1 MLGDY
6 LVLQNNKKD
15 LIICTTEYITSEEY
29 GGLAIFLEKFLK
41 ILKKEY
47 NVHLITSSSNSK
59 TYIQNGIKIYNV
71 NINKLYL
78 KILRKYFV
86 SLFFIIQS
94 FFINR
99 KINELIKILP
109 KTFLV
114 HFSNYQ
120 CIGLLY
126 KNKLPVITRLSSL
139 ETLWDIPNSF
149 SLNKTLE
156 KITLSKSNLILSPSK
171 FLITELK
178 NKYGLKGYFLPPLI
192 EKIKKR
198 NIKQKKKIIITFG
211 SISPGKGSLAIEQI
225 IHELLS
231 VHKDIIYYWI
241 GNVDYKYYSSN
252 SFFQQK
258 LKNKTQ
264 FSNRI
269 KIINKLKR
277 KKLFNFI
284 NKSEIVIL
292 PSLRDNS
299 PNACLEALS
308 MGKIILARKNSGY
321 DDLIKDKFNGFLF
334 NKKNNYEIP
343 ALVKKILSLDKKNKD
358 KIKKNINIYNN
369 KFNSEKFILEY
380 NKYIKKII

>member
-1 MLGDY
+1 M
-6 LVLQNNKKD
+6 QNNKKD
-15 LIICTTEYITSEEY
+15 LIICTTEYITSKEY

-41 ILKKEY
+41 ILKRKY
-47 NVHLITSSSNSK
+47 NVHLIISSSNSK
-59 TYIQNGIKIYNV
+59 TYIHNGVKIYNV

-78 KILRKYFV
+78 KILRKYFA

-94 FFINR
+94 FFINK

-120 CIGLLY
+120 YIGLLY
-126 KNKLPVITRLSSL
+126 KNKLPIVTRLSSL
-139 ETLWDIPNSF
+139 ETLWDVPNSF

-156 KITLSKSNLILSPSK
+156 KITLSKSNIILSPSK

-198 NIKQKKKIIITFG
+198 NIKIKKKIIIVTFG
-211 SISPGKGSLAIEQI
+211 SISPGKGSLAIEQV
-225 IHELLS
+225 IHKLLS
-231 VHKDIIYYWI
+231 IHKDIYYYWI
-241 GNVDYKYYSSN
+241 GNVDYNYYSSN
-252 SFFQQK
+252 SFFQKK
-258 LKNKTQ
+258 LKNKTK

-269 KIINKLKR
+269 KVINKLSR
-277 KKLFNFI
+277 NKLFKFI

-321 DDLIKDKFNGFLF
+321 DDLIKNKFNGFLF

-343 ALVKKILSLDKKNKD
+343 TLVKKILSLDKKSKD

-369 KFNSEKFILEY
+369 KFNSEKIILEY